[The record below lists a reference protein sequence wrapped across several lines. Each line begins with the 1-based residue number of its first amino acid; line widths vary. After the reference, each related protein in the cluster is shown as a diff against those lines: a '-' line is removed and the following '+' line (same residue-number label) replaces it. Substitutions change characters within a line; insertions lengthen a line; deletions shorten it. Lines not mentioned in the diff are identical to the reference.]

1 MAGYGTR
8 EWNCRWVHI
17 ARQNFLPEGCSGCR
31 TSVAPS
37 HRSGLRRCAYMVRL
51 QDFPCSIRSVGQQLR
66 QRSVGL
72 AREKLNRSINC
83 GCRTLM
89 APHLPMAAN
98 FLGAA
103 LLHSF
108 GCSVKHLGQTQT
120 WLEGRT
126 PSLEKNNVSWMMN
139 AMFIYKQWI
148 WKRI

>member
-17 ARQNFLPEGCSGCR
+17 ASQNFLPEGCSG

-37 HRSGLRRCAYMVRL
+37 HSSGQGRCAYMVRL
-51 QDFPCSIRSVGQQLR
+51 QDFPCSIRSVGQELR

-83 GCRTLM
+83 RTLT
-89 APHLPMAAN
+89 APHFPMAAN

-126 PSLEKNNVSWMMN
+126 PSLEKNNVS
-139 AMFIYKQWI
+139 
-148 WKRI
+148 

>member
-1 MAGYGTR
+1 MADCGTQER
-8 EWNCRWVHI
+8 NCRWVHI

-37 HRSGLRRCAYMVRL
+37 HRSGLGRCAYMVRL
-51 QDFPCSIRSVGQQLR
+51 QDFPCSIHSVGQQLR

-72 AREKLNRSINC
+72 AREKLNHSRNC
-83 GCRTLM
+83 CCRKLM
-89 APHLPMAAN
+89 APHLLIAAN

-108 GCSVKHLGQTQT
+108 GCSVKHLGQTRT

-126 PSLEKNNVSWMMN
+126 PSLEKNNVS
-139 AMFIYKQWI
+139 
-148 WKRI
+148 